1 MNPGLLITLI
11 LSASLT
17 ASVIAGVAA
26 PAKRRHPGYW
36 TIAAFLFPPS
46 VILLLLLPVGRGV
59 YHQNDP
65 YIDRDDHDEL

>member
-11 LSASLT
+11 LASSLT
-17 ASVIAGVAA
+17 ASVIAGVVA
-26 PAKRRHPGYW
+26 PNKRRHPGYW

-59 YHQNDP
+59 HNRDDP